1 MTGVHL
7 LHITVYRSQIVLL
20 GGEITLRFA
29 HDETDKDKTEYSSQD
44 GYQGQDPVHEE
55 HGQNHSH
62 QEQAGRD
69 NIPQTLVEGLSDCIH
84 IISHARQCI
93 SLRMTIEIAQRQ
105 LVNLLRNSRPQPL
118 REILDNCT
126 DDKGLT
132 IVEQGSDCIE
142 HGQQKCNLRHSF
154 QINTGSQT
162 IRNEIGNFF

>member
-1 MTGVHL
+1 M
-7 LHITVYRSQIVLL
+7 L
-20 GGEITLRFA
+20 GGEIALRLA
-29 HDETDKDKTEYSSQD
+29 HDEPDKDKTEYSSQD

-55 HGQNHSH
+55 HGQDHSH

-69 NIPQTLVEGLSDCIH
+69 NVTQTLVEGLADRINV
-84 IISHARQCI
+84 IGHARQSI

-105 LVNLLRNSRPQPL
+105 LIYLLCNSRPQPL
-118 REILDNCT
+118 REILDNRT
-126 DDKGLT
+126 DDKGLA

-142 HGQQKCNLRHSF
+142 HGQQQGNLRHSF